1 MDKTIFICPFIDE
14 YGEYGPACCTEIIL
28 SEPDDVINKQKVEAL
43 LSSDGPRHV
52 VMTSHPVISKKAA
65 VSLSGF
71 L

>member
-1 MDKTIFICPFIDE
+1 MDKTISVLSFIDE
-14 YGEYGPACCTEIIL
+14 YGEHGPACCTEIIL

-43 LSSDGPRHV
+43 LNSDGPRHA

-65 VSLSGF
+65 VPLTGF